1 MDFKAKIEGFTTH
14 QVISLILEMLNRI
27 SDENLIRLT
36 YLGEKLTSD
45 EEVLSGIVGVRRL
58 LQDPK
63 HPAKHLFRRVL
74 NYIPPQNS
82 HSLFETLFYRAWF
95 LGGKKREQFEAEQ
108 GFWPPFVMILSPTLH
123 CNLRCKGCYTLGYGT
138 KPELPYELVNRV
150 LAECQEMG
158 IHFITVL
165 GGEPFVYPYL
175 FQMIEEHPEIFFQV
189 YTNGTLM
196 TRENAKRLSE
206 LGNAMVVIS
215 IEGYEEE
222 TDRWRGK
229 GVYKKIMNAF
239 DDLREARVL
248 IGTSATV
255 TKENVEA
262 VASEEFVDFMLGKG
276 TFAQMYFLYIPVNGQ
291 ADFSLMVT
299 PEQRN
304 HLRKQVM
311 YFRDTKP
318 MFFLDFWNDG
328 PHINGCI
335 AGGRRY
341 FHLNAKGDVEPC
353 VYTHIA
359 VDNIRNTTLAKA
371 LDSPLFRSI
380 RARQPHNSNH
390 LRPCMII
397 DNPHVMRELIE
408 ETKPY
413 FTHPGAEEIYTTKK
427 HDMNIYA
434 ELYAEL
440 ADHIWESEYSQG
452 HAKPR
457 IQTMDEGLSESLNR
471 IQEDSIRDEIK
482 HLSLGKEK
490 VICP

>member
-45 EEVLSGIVGVRRL
+45 EEVLSGIAGVRRL
-58 LQDPK
+58 LQDPR
-63 HPAKHLFRRVL
+63 HPAKHLFRQVL
-74 NYIPPQNS
+74 NYLPPQNS
-82 HSLFETLFYRAWF
+82 RSLFETLFYRALF
-95 LGGKKREQFEAEQ
+95 LDGKKREQFEAEH

-123 CNLRCKGCYTLGYGT
+123 CNLRCKGCYTLGYGM
-138 KPELPYELVNRV
+138 KPELPYDLVKRV

-165 GGEPFVYPYL
+165 GGEPFVYPDL
-175 FQMIEEHPEIFFQV
+175 FRMIEEHPQIFFQV

-196 TRENAKRLSE
+196 SKEKAKQLSE

-229 GVYKKIMNAF
+229 GVYKKIMKAF
-239 DDLREARVL
+239 DDLRESRVL

-255 TKENVEA
+255 TRQNVEV
-262 VASEEFVDFMLGKG
+262 VASEPFVDFMFEKG

-311 YFRDTKP
+311 YFRQTKEV
-318 MFFLDFWNDG
+318 FFLDFWNDG
-328 PHINGCI
+328 PHVNGCI

-353 VYTHIA
+353 VYTHVA
-359 VDNIRNTTLAKA
+359 VDNIRNTTLAQA

-397 DNPHVMRELIE
+397 DNPHVMRELID

-413 FTHPGAEEIYTTKK
+413 FTHPGAEEIYTKRS
-427 HDMNIYA
+427 DELDAYA
-434 ELYAEL
+434 ERFAQFSDRVCQNEYIKGQDESIAKEEGKGIMERFAEGQQIS
-440 ADHIWESEYSQG
+440 HI
-452 HAKPR
+452 P
-457 IQTMDEGLSESLNR
+457 L
-471 IQEDSIRDEIK
+471 
-482 HLSLGKEK
+482 
-490 VICP
+490 

>member
-1 MDFKAKIEGFTTH
+1 
-14 QVISLILEMLNRI
+14 LILDLLGRS

-45 EEVLSGIVGVRRL
+45 EEVLSGIAGVRRL
-58 LQDPK
+58 LEDPR
-63 HPAKHLFRRVL
+63 HPAKRLFRRVL
-74 NYIPPQNS
+74 DYLPPQNS

-95 LGGKKREQFEAEQ
+95 LGGKKRDQFEVEH
-108 GFWPPFVMILSPTLH
+108 GFRPPFVMILSPTLH

-138 KPELPYELVNRV
+138 KPELPYELVKRV
-150 LAECQEMG
+150 LSECQEMG
-158 IHFITVL
+158 IQFVTVL
-165 GGEPFVYPYL
+165 GGEPFVYPNL
-175 FQMIEEHPEIFFQV
+175 FQMIEEHPQIFFQV
-189 YTNGTLM
+189 YTNGSLM
-196 TRENAKRLSE
+196 TPEKAKRLSE
-206 LGNAMVVIS
+206 LRNVMVVIS

-248 IGTSATV
+248 LGTSATV
-255 TKENVEA
+255 TKENVEV
-262 VASEEFVDFMLGKG
+262 VASAPFVDFMMERGS
-276 TFAQMYFLYIPVNGQ
+276 FAQMYFLYIPVNGQ
-291 ADFSLMVT
+291 ADFPLMVT

-304 HLRKQVM
+304 HLRKQVI

-353 VYTHIA
+353 VYTYIA
-359 VDNIRNTTLAKA
+359 TENIYNTTLSKA
-371 LDSPLFRSI
+371 LNSPPFRSI
-380 RARQPHNSNH
+380 RARQPHNPNH

-408 ETKPY
+408 ETKPF
-413 FTHPGAEEIYTTKK
+413 FTHPGAEEIYTTKSQEM
-427 HDMNIYA
+427 DVYA
-434 ELYAEL
+434 ERFGEL
-440 ADHIWESEYSQG
+440 ADRVWQNEYLNGKAEPEVKKTKRRSMSQHLG
-452 HAKPR
+452 GVQR
-457 IQTMDEGLSESLNR
+457 
-471 IQEDSIRDEIK
+471 DSR
-482 HLSLGKEK
+482 SA
-490 VICP
+490 V

>member
-1 MDFKAKIEGFTTH
+1 MDFKSKIEGIATH
-14 QVISLILEMLNRI
+14 QVISLILDLLGRS

-36 YLGEKLTSD
+36 YLGEKLTAD
-45 EEVLSGIVGVRRL
+45 EEVLSGIAGVRRL
-58 LQDPK
+58 LKDPR
-63 HPAKHLFRRVL
+63 HPAKRLFRRIL
-74 NYIPPQNS
+74 DYLPPQNS
-82 HSLFETLFYRAWF
+82 RSLFETLFYRAWF
-95 LGGKKREQFEAEQ
+95 LGGKKRDQFEVEH
-108 GFWPPFVMILSPTLH
+108 GFRPPFVMILSPTLH

-138 KPELPYELVNRV
+138 KPELPYELVKRV
-150 LAECQEMG
+150 LAECQEIG

-165 GGEPFVYPYL
+165 GGEPFVYPNL
-175 FQMIEEHPEIFFQV
+175 FQMIEEHPGIFFQV

-196 TRENAKRLSE
+196 TREKANRLSE
-206 LGNAMVVIS
+206 LGNVMVVIS

-229 GVYKKIMNAF
+229 GVYKKIMKAF

-255 TKENVEA
+255 TRENVEV
-262 VASEEFVDFMLGKG
+262 VASEPFIDFMLGKG

-328 PHINGCI
+328 PYVNGCI

-359 VDNIRNTTLAKA
+359 TDNIYNSTLVQA
-371 LDSPLFRSI
+371 LNSPLFRSI

-408 ETKPY
+408 ETKPF
-413 FTHPGAEEIYTTKK
+413 FTHPGAEEIYTKK
-427 HDMNIYA
+427 SQEMDAYA
-434 ELYAEL
+434 ERFGEL
-440 ADHIWESEYSQG
+440 ADQVWQNEYLNGKAEPEVEKTETRSTSQHLG
-452 HAKPR
+452 R
-457 IQTMDEGLSESLNR
+457 VQR
-471 IQEDSIRDEIK
+471 DSR
-482 HLSLGKEK
+482 SA
-490 VICP
+490 V

>member
-1 MDFKAKIEGFTTH
+1 MDFKAKIEGFATH
-14 QVISLILEMLNRI
+14 QVISLILDLLGRS
-27 SDENLIRLT
+27 SDENLTRLT

-45 EEVLSGIVGVRRL
+45 EEVLSGIAGVRRL

-74 NYIPPQNS
+74 DYLPPQNS
-82 HSLFETLFYRAWF
+82 RILFETFFYRAWF
-95 LGGKKREQFEAEQ
+95 LGGKKREQFEAEH

-138 KPELPYELVNRV
+138 KPELPYELVKRV
-150 LAECQEMG
+150 LAECQELG

-165 GGEPFVYPYL
+165 GGEPFVYPDL
-175 FQMIEEHPEIFFQV
+175 FRMIEEHPQIFFQV

-196 TRENAKRLSE
+196 SKEKARRLSE

-229 GVYKKIMNAF
+229 GVYKKIMKAF
-239 DDLREARVL
+239 DYLREARIL

-255 TKENVEA
+255 TRENAEVA
-262 VASEEFVDFMLGKG
+262 ASEPFVDFMMGKG
-276 TFAQMYFLYIPVNGQ
+276 SFAQMYFLYVPVNGQ

-304 HLRKQVM
+304 HLRKQIM
-311 YFRDTKP
+311 YFRQTKE

-328 PHINGCI
+328 PHVNGCI
-335 AGGRRY
+335 AGGRRF

-359 VDNIRNTTLAKA
+359 VDNIRNTTLTKA

-380 RARQPHNSNH
+380 RARQPHNPNH

-413 FTHPGAEEIYTTKK
+413 FTHPGAEEIYTKK
-427 HDMNIYA
+427 SHEMDAYA
-434 ELYAEL
+434 ERFAQF
-440 ADHIWESEYSQG
+440 ADHVWQNEYTQEQ
-452 HAKPR
+452 AKP
-457 IQTMDEGLSESLNR
+457 S
-471 IQEDSIRDEIK
+471 IQEAEKGLAESINRSQQDTFGAMSMRLSPNRE
-482 HLSLGKEK
+482 HL
-490 VICP
+490 

>member
-1 MDFKAKIEGFTTH
+1 MDFKAKIEGFRTH

-45 EEVLSGIVGVRRL
+45 EEVLSGIAGVRRL

-63 HPAKHLFRRVL
+63 HPAKRLFQRVL
-74 NYIPPQNS
+74 DYLPSQNS
-82 HSLFETLFYRAWF
+82 RSLFETLFYRAWF
-95 LGGKKREQFEAEQ
+95 LGGKKREQFEVEY

-138 KPELPYELVNRV
+138 KPELPYELVKRV
-150 LAECQEMG
+150 LGECQEVG
-158 IHFITVL
+158 IHFVTVL
-165 GGEPFVYPYL
+165 GGEPFVYPNL
-175 FQMIEEHPEIFFQV
+175 FQMIEEHPQIFFQV

-196 TRENAKRLSE
+196 TREKAKRLSE

-255 TKENVEA
+255 TSQNAEV
-262 VASEEFVDFMLGKG
+262 VASEPFVDFMMERGS
-276 TFAQMYFLYIPVNGQ
+276 FAQMYFLYIPVNGQ

-311 YFRDTKP
+311 YFRQTKEI
-318 MFFLDFWNDG
+318 FFMDFWNDG
-328 PHINGCI
+328 PHVNGCI

-353 VYTHIA
+353 VYTHVA
-359 VDNIRNTTLAKA
+359 ADNIRNTTLAKA

-380 RARQPHNSNH
+380 RARQPHNPNH

-397 DNPHVMRELIE
+397 DNPHVMRELID
-408 ETKPY
+408 ETQPY
-413 FTHPGAEEIYTTKK
+413 FTHPGAEEIYT
-427 HDMNIYA
+427 
-434 ELYAEL
+434 
-440 ADHIWESEYSQG
+440 
-452 HAKPR
+452 
-457 IQTMDEGLSESLNR
+457 
-471 IQEDSIRDEIK
+471 
-482 HLSLGKEK
+482 EK
-490 VICP
+490 SH

>member
-1 MDFKAKIEGFTTH
+1 MDFKTKIEGFATH
-14 QVISLILEMLNRI
+14 QVISLILDLLGSS

-45 EEVLSGIVGVRRL
+45 EEVLSGIAGVRRL
-58 LQDPK
+58 FQDPK
-63 HPAKHLFRRVL
+63 HPAKRLFRRVL
-74 NYIPPQNS
+74 DYLPSQNS
-82 HSLFETLFYRAWF
+82 RSLFETLFYRAWF
-95 LGGKKREQFEAEQ
+95 LGGKRRERFEAEH

-138 KPELPYELVNRV
+138 KPELPYELVKRV
-150 LAECQEMG
+150 LGECQELG

-165 GGEPFVYPYL
+165 GGEPFVYPDL
-175 FQMIEEHPEIFFQV
+175 FRMIEEHPQIFFQV

-196 TRENAKRLSE
+196 TPEKAKRLSE
-206 LGNAMVVIS
+206 SGNTMVVIS

-239 DDLREARVL
+239 GDLREARVL

-255 TKENVEA
+255 TKENVEV
-262 VASEEFVDFMLGKG
+262 VASEPFVDFMMERGS
-276 TFAQMYFLYIPVNGQ
+276 FAQMYFLYIPVNGQ

-299 PEQRN
+299 PEQRD

-311 YFRDTKP
+311 FFRQTKE

-397 DNPHVMRELIE
+397 DNPHVMRELID

-413 FTHPGAEEIYTTKK
+413 FTHPGAEEIYTKK
-427 HDMNIYA
+427 SHEMDAYA
-434 ELYAEL
+434 ERFAQF
-440 ADHIWESEYSQG
+440 ADHVWRNEYTKEQANSKIRE
-452 HAKPR
+452 AE
-457 IQTMDEGLSESLNR
+457 EGLAQSINR
-471 IQEDSIRDEIK
+471 SQQDTFGAMIMR
-482 HLSLGKEK
+482 LSAKREN
-490 VICP
+490 P

>member
-1 MDFKAKIEGFTTH
+1 MDFKSGIEGFTTK
-14 QVISLILEMLNRI
+14 QVVHLILELLGNI

-45 EEVLSGIVGVRRL
+45 EEVLSGIAGVRHL

-74 NYIPPQNS
+74 DYLSSRNS
-82 HSLFETLFYRAWF
+82 RTLFETLFYRAWF
-95 LGGKKREQFEAEQ
+95 LGGEKREEFEVEH
-108 GFWPPFVMILSPTLH
+108 GFRPPFIMILSPTLH

-138 KPELPYELVNRV
+138 KPEIPYDLVKRV
-150 LAECQEMG
+150 LRECQELG
-158 IHFITVL
+158 IYFVTVL
-165 GGEPFVYPYL
+165 GGEPFLYSD
-175 FQMIEEHPEIFFQV
+175 FFRMIEEHPQIFFQV
-189 YTNGTLM
+189 YTNGTVM
-196 TRENAKRLSE
+196 TREKAKRLSA
-206 LGNAMVVIS
+206 LGNVLIVIS

-229 GVYKKIMNAF
+229 GVYKKIMDAF
-239 DDLREARVL
+239 DYLREKRLL

-255 TKENVEA
+255 THENTEV
-262 VASEEFVDFMLGKG
+262 VASDSFIDFMIEKG
-276 TFAQMYFLYIPVNGQ
+276 SFAQMYFLYIPVNGQ

-299 PEQRN
+299 PQQRDY
-304 HLRKQVM
+304 LRRQVM
-311 YFRDTKP
+311 YFRETKP

-328 PHINGCI
+328 PHVNGCI

-408 ETKPY
+408 EIKPY
-413 FTHPGAEEIYTTKK
+413 FTHPGAEEIYNAKS
-427 HDMNIYA
+427 HEMDSYA
-434 ELYAEL
+434 RDFAQL
-440 ADHIWESEYSQG
+440 ANGVWESEYIRRQ
-452 HAKPR
+452 
-457 IQTMDEGLSESLNR
+457 DESRAEEVQKFKSDFRKVQQDLST
-471 IQEDSIRDEIK
+471 
-482 HLSLGKEK
+482 
-490 VICP
+490 PY

>member
-1 MDFKAKIEGFTTH
+1 MDFKAKIEGIATH
-14 QVISLILEMLNRI
+14 QVISLILDLLGRS

-45 EEVLSGIVGVRRL
+45 EEVLSGIAGVRGL
-58 LQDPK
+58 LEDPR
-63 HPAKHLFRRVL
+63 HPAKRLFRRVL
-74 NYIPPQNS
+74 DYLPPQNS
-82 HSLFETLFYRAWF
+82 RSLFETLFYRAWF
-95 LGGKKREQFEAEQ
+95 LGGKKRDQFEVEH
-108 GFWPPFVMILSPTLH
+108 GFRPPFVMILSPTLH

-138 KPELPYELVNRV
+138 KPELPYELVKRV
-150 LAECQEMG
+150 LGECQKMG
-158 IHFITVL
+158 IHFVTVL
-165 GGEPFVYPYL
+165 GGEPFVYPDL
-175 FQMIEEHPEIFFQV
+175 FQMIEEHPQIFFQV

-196 TRENAKRLSE
+196 TPEKAKRLSA
-206 LGNAMVVIS
+206 LGNVMVVIS

-229 GVYKKIMNAF
+229 GVYRKIMNAF
-239 DDLREARVL
+239 DDLKKARVL
-248 IGTSATV
+248 LGTSATV
-255 TKENVEA
+255 TKENVDV
-262 VASEEFVDFMLGKG
+262 VASGPFVDFMMERGSI
-276 TFAQMYFLYIPVNGQ
+276 AQMYFLYIPVNGQ

-299 PEQRN
+299 PEQRD

-371 LDSPLFRSI
+371 LNSPLFRSI
-380 RARQPHNSNH
+380 RARQPHNPNH

-413 FTHPGAEEIYTTKK
+413 FTHPGAEEIYTTKSQEM
-427 HDMNIYA
+427 DAYA
-434 ELYAEL
+434 KRFGEL
-440 ADHIWESEYSQG
+440 ADQVWQNEYLN
-452 HAKPR
+452 PR
-457 IQTMDEGLSESLNR
+457 AEPEVKKAERRRVSHHHNR
-471 IQEDSIRDEIK
+471 VHSDLRS
-482 HLSLGKEK
+482 
-490 VICP
+490 VA

>member
-1 MDFKAKIEGFTTH
+1 MDFKSKIEDFTTN
-14 QVISLILEMLNRI
+14 QVIHLILELLGRI

-36 YLGEKLTSD
+36 YLGEKLTAD
-45 EEVLSGIVGVRRL
+45 EEVLSGIAGVRRL
-58 LQDPK
+58 LQDPR
-63 HPAKHLFRRVL
+63 HPAKRLFRRVL
-74 NYIPPQNS
+74 DYLPPQNS
-82 HSLFETLFYRAWF
+82 RSLFETLFYRAWF
-95 LGGKKREQFEAEQ
+95 LGGKKREQFEAEH

-138 KPELPYELVNRV
+138 KPELPYELVKRV
-150 LAECQEMG
+150 FAECQEMG

-165 GGEPFVYPYL
+165 GGEPFVYPDL

-196 TRENAKRLSE
+196 TPEKAKRLSE
-206 LGNAMVVIS
+206 LGNTMVVIS
-215 IEGYEEE
+215 IEGYEDE

-229 GVYKKIMNAF
+229 GVYKKIMKAF

-255 TKENVEA
+255 TKENVEV
-262 VASEEFVDFMLGKG
+262 VASEPFVDFMMGKG
-276 TFAQMYFLYIPVNGQ
+276 SFAQMYFLYIPVNGQ
-291 ADFSLMVT
+291 AGFSLMVT

-318 MFFLDFWNDG
+318 TFFLDFWNDG

-359 VDNIRNTTLAKA
+359 VDNIRNTTLVKA

-413 FTHPGAEEIYTTKK
+413 FTHPGAEEIYTTKS
-427 HDMNIYA
+427 DEMDGYA
-434 ELYAEL
+434 DHFAQL
-440 ADHIWESEYSQG
+440 ADQVWRDEYTQGQVKSKIREAEEHLAESITKAQ
-452 HAKPR
+452 
-457 IQTMDEGLSESLNR
+457 Q
-471 IQEDSIRDEIK
+471 DSIGAAIMQ
-482 HLSLGKEK
+482 LSAKREN
-490 VICP
+490 P